1 MIRRTVTRL
10 IAAAAALA
18 SAAIFV
24 PSALAERTVSL
35 TTMAYRT
42 GPFAASGI
50 PLLNGMRDYITLLNE
65 RDGGVNGVTLLY
77 EECETAFA
85 TEKGLEC
92 YERAKARGLL
102 AQPWSATLMVE
113 LLKRAATDKMPML
126 APGYGFSSMSDGL
139 TFEWA
144 FTPPTSM
151 ADGASM
157 ILNLIAEGNLERL
170 ERKTIALLHFD
181 APNGADAAPFL
192 NAMAEKYGF
201 EVTRIPV
208 SAKEMQNQ
216 TAQWRRIAEEK
227 PDFVLLWGWGPMNQT
242 ALVEAAKVGYP
253 MRQIVG
259 IWSSAYDGDF
269 AVAGESAKGYR
280 ALSWNMPNSSAP
292 AMRAI
297 RSLVVNAGKSL
308 IDPKS
313 GEFDSV
319 FYQRG
324 VLISMIGV
332 EALRRAQMEFD
343 NQVVTAEQM
352 RWGLENLDLSD
363 GRLKELGMDG
373 MIGAFKTSCTDHS
386 GHAGAWVLEWDGAR
400 FVKTTEMLIPDRV
413 EVGAVIARQ
422 AKEFGEANKPWP
434 VRKCG

>member
-1 MIRRTVTRL
+1 MKRVSVKVGL
-10 IAAAAALA
+10 AVAVVIAAAAGWMSTAVA
-18 SAAIFV
+18 D
-24 PSALAERTVSL
+24 RTVSL
-35 TTMAYRT
+35 PTMAYRT
-42 GPFAASGI
+42 GPFAASGV
-50 PLLNGMRDYITLLNE
+50 PLLNGMRDYVTLLNE
-65 RDGGVNGVTLLY
+65 RDGGVNGVTLVY
-77 EECETAFA
+77 EECETAFT

-92 YERAKARGLL
+92 YERAKARGLV

-113 LLKRAATDKMPML
+113 LLKRAATDKMPIL
-126 APGYGFSSMSDGL
+126 APGYGFSAMADGL

-144 FTPPTSM
+144 FTPPSSM
-151 ADGASM
+151 ADGMSM
-157 ILNLIAEGNLERL
+157 ILKVISDGNLARL
-170 ERKTIALLHFD
+170 ERKTVALLHFD
-181 APNGADAAPFL
+181 APNGADGLPFL

-216 TAQWRRIAEEK
+216 TAQWRRIADEK

-259 IWSSAYDGDF
+259 IWSSAHDGDF
-269 AVAGESAKGYR
+269 VVAGQSARGYR
-280 ALSWNMPNSSAP
+280 ALSWNLPNSNAP

-297 RSLVVNAGKSL
+297 RALVVNAGKSS

-324 VLISMIGV
+324 VLVSMIGV
-332 EALRRAQMEFD
+332 EAFRKAQMQFD
-343 NQVVTAEQM
+343 SQVVTAEQM

-363 GRLKELGMDG
+363 ARLKELGVDG
-373 MIGAFKTSCTDHS
+373 MIGPFKTSCTDHS
-386 GHAGAWVLEWDGAR
+386 GHAGAWMLEWDGAR
-400 FVKTTEMLIPDRV
+400 FTQATEMLVPEQADV
-413 EVGAVIARQ
+413 AAVVAQQ
-422 AKEFGEANKPWP
+422 AKHFAEENKPWP
-434 VRKCG
+434 VRKCS